1 MSERIR
7 IDIDEAKLEAL
18 MARMD
23 EALAK
28 KDLLMGITPVTPTI
42 LKTGDI
48 EETLLKTEIVSQ
60 SVDEVLL
67 KAGGLDAILIETQY
81 VQAEIEITEKKA
93 LGVKDAFLD
102 LDLPQV
108 DRATRMILLRVPGL
122 REVMRLMYVIK
133 MMQRTL
139 WLEGIRGPITAAIVA
154 AIYVSMALQGL
165 QRQQNSMEARLE
177 ALEQRAEQRFITI
190 EEAVR
195 GYGELPE
202 RYRSTVTP

>member
-139 WLEGIRGPITAAIVA
+139 RLEGIRGPVTAGITA

-165 QRQQNSMEARLE
+165 QRRQNTMEARLE

-190 EEAVR
+190 EEALR

-202 RYRSTVTP
+202 RYRSTITP